1 MYCSDMKIYYKCDSN
16 SKCFLNSIIC
26 DGKLD
31 CLDGIDERNCEGI
44 YIYMLYLWFLKF
56 SRLINDIFK
65 KLFCYESKFFI

>member
-1 MYCSDMKIYYKCDSN
+1 MKIYYKCDSN

-44 YIYMLYLWFLKF
+44 YLYV
-56 SRLINDIFK
+56 IFMVFK
-65 KLFCYESKFFI
+65 VFEID